1 MKFKEVTMKSYSTKS
16 ILLCILIFISSCSG
30 FTVLQRATFSRP
42 LTRRH
47 ILVSKSST
55 TPCEGKRVSVYGYSS
70 SRLSMAR
77 EDEGPGLLASIG
89 IVIIMILFVGT
100 GLFPL
105 VDGGGKDLSIAD
117 SVVTRQDAPGKL
129 ENFESKQDRLS
140 RAAIQEKLSALPVFY
155 LSEGGTMKTDLY
167 LSYSDAIEAVSGAKG
182 VAVKATS
189 LDQVMCVFVVN
200 A

>member
-1 MKFKEVTMKSYSTKS
+1 
-16 ILLCILIFISSCSG
+16 
-30 FTVLQRATFSRP
+30 
-42 LTRRH
+42 
-47 ILVSKSST
+47 
-55 TPCEGKRVSVYGYSS
+55 
-70 SRLSMAR
+70 MAR